1 MKLGKLGVWSST
13 DAMVAADAA
22 QFARRVEQW
31 GYGALWMPESSG
43 RNALVHA
50 GWLLAHTNRLVVA
63 TGIANIYGRDAQSA
77 YSAHA
82 ALNEQSQGRFL
93 LGLGVS
99 HVPLVEGLRG
109 HHYGKP
115 VASMRAYLEA
125 MQRARYD
132 APPPPEKP
140 KTVLAALGPKMLELA
155 RDLTDGA
162 HPYLVSPA
170 HTAEARAILGPD
182 KWLCPEQKVLLESD
196 AGKAR
201 TVARQGIARYLA
213 LPNYRNNLVRLGFKE
228 ADFADGGSNRLVD
241 ALVAWGDEDAIRA
254 RVQEHWDAGADHV
267 CIQPLNPDIS
277 QPRLPDERILALLAP
292 GNSDS

>member
-13 DAMVAADAA
+13 DAMVASDAA

-50 GWLLAHTNRLVVA
+50 AWLLANTTRLVVA

-125 MQRARYD
+125 MQRAKYD
-132 APPPPEKP
+132 APPPQEKP

-162 HPYLVSPA
+162 HPYLVSVA

-196 AGKAR
+196 AAKAR
-201 TVARQGIARYLA
+201 AVARQTVVRYLQ
-213 LPNYRNNLVRLGFKE
+213 LVNYRNNLVRLGFGE

-241 ALVAWGDEDAIRA
+241 ALVAWGDVRDIRA

-267 CIQPLNPDIS
+267 CIQPLHPEGAS
-277 QPRLPDERILALLAP
+277 SRLPDEKLLALLAP
-292 GNSDS
+292 GSSGS